1 MRERLW
7 LLGFGLALLLAAC
20 GGQGPGGENAP
31 VRVTLLDPQN
41 AFQGAYYR
49 VGASSWQS
57 LTFVDG
63 QATFQ
68 ASGEYQVVARCQDEV
83 GGRIYHVK
91 ATPSQMRQVVIRC
104 SSPTSA
110 PSAGASLTVR
120 VPPNIGGIPIADGSA
135 IVSSDLSAGILIDGW
150 FIIVPD
156 VTVQSGQ
163 ATLRTGFPPGVQDI
177 VLAVKRNDD
186 APCQQPIGWKRV
198 RLDVQNNGDYTID
211 ENDWQ
216 PFAATRSI
224 NVVRGGSP
232 ASASAYVAYFKDGM
246 KNPAYIGHA
255 FGTTGCYG
263 ALPSGEGGVHLGF
276 AVSSLDVSGS
286 SSQRFIVLKDTG
298 GDDWTVDMP
307 EPWPGGA
314 LTVSGTTV
322 SLSYPN
328 ALSYVLQAS
337 GFLKDAQTQQPLL
350 LYATFFPGSGT
361 THYTPPD
368 AGSVLGYT
376 LTAADAYIVTAAA
389 VVRGNA
395 PSSEV
400 LLDTG
405 RMPSESALRGIDI
418 AVAVADV
425 GQGD

>member
-1 MRERLW
+1 
-7 LLGFGLALLLAAC
+7 
-20 GGQGPGGENAP
+20 
-31 VRVTLLDPQN
+31 
-41 AFQGAYYR
+41 
-49 VGASSWQS
+49 
-57 LTFVDG
+57 
-63 QATFQ
+63 
-68 ASGEYQVVARCQDEV
+68 
-83 GGRIYHVK
+83 
-91 ATPSQMRQVVIRC
+91 
-104 SSPTSA
+104 
-110 PSAGASLTVR
+110 
-120 VPPNIGGIPIADGSA
+120 
-135 IVSSDLSAGILIDGW
+135 
-150 FIIVPD
+150 
-156 VTVQSGQ
+156 
-163 ATLRTGFPPGVQDI
+163 
-177 VLAVKRNDD
+177 
-186 APCQQPIGWKRV
+186 
-198 RLDVQNNGDYTID
+198 
-211 ENDWQ
+211 
-216 PFAATRSI
+216 
-224 NVVRGGSP
+224 
-232 ASASAYVAYFKDGM
+232 VAYFKDGM
-246 KNPAYIGHA
+246 KNPAYLGRA

-276 AVSSLDVSGS
+276 AVSSLDVSES

-395 PSSEV
+395 ASSEV